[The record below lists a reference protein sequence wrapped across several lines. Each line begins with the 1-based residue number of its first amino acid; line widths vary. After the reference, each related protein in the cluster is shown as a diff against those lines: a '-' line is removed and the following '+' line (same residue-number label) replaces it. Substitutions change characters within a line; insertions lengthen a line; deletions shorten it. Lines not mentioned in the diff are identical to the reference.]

1 MGFTKL
7 DRSIFQS
14 NAMALSPKTFK
25 VWVALLASCDDDGIA
40 RVSQTYLARICYL
53 SLKDVEKALIALSLP
68 IQFHGYHRINRVRG
82 GYAVIDYEKYGA
94 E

>member
-1 MGFTKL
+1 MGFTRL

-14 NAMALSPKTFK
+14 NVMALSPKTFK
-25 VWVALLASCDDDGIA
+25 VWVSLLASCDDDGIA
-40 RVSQTYLARICYL
+40 RVSPTYLARICYL

-68 IQFHGYHRINRVRG
+68 IHGDHRINRVHG

-94 E
+94 K